1 MVTYTKPKD
10 RKKEGDR
17 LTGERDKTTFVDHRF
32 EGKTV
37 SPRYD
42 INTIGSFL
50 LEIKRYQFVTDN
62 QTLLNW
68 R

>member
-32 EGKTV
+32 EGRLCPQDKI
-37 SPRYD
+37 SIR
-42 INTIGSFL
+42 
-50 LEIKRYQFVTDN
+50 
-62 QTLLNW
+62 
-68 R
+68 